1 MRALGQHVAV
11 AKAMVVATA
20 GRGYSSNANYSNDD
34 GSYADEFDHDS
45 CSGSEC

>member
-1 MRALGQHVAV
+1 MVAV
-11 AKAMVVATA
+11 ID
-20 GRGYSSNANYSNDD
+20 GGGGGGGSSNANYSNDD